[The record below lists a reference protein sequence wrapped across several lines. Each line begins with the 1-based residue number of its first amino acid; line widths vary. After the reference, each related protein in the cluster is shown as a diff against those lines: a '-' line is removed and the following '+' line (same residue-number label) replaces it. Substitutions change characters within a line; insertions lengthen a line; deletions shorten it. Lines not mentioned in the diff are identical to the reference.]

1 MIIWISSYPK
11 SGNTFL
17 RLLLAEY
24 FFNKTSNQFD
34 INVVDQI
41 SRYPKLNFFNPF
53 IKEGLLIKENL
64 KNRNKFLQLTYEAQY
79 KIFKKGTFFLK
90 THCKNYIENNL
101 KFTDAK
107 VTKAAIYI
115 IRDPRN
121 VLFSY
126 ADYFN
131 ISINEAY
138 DQITSETEIEY
149 ENSQIKYPGIIGS
162 WGSNYLSWK
171 NSSNEFPVKIIK
183 YEDLTSKT
191 YSTFFEILNYLK
203 NIKVINSID
212 TEKVKKTI
220 KNTNLDNLK
229 RIEKKIGFKEKNIK
243 SDKPFFN
250 LGEKRDWKL
259 IYKKENVDFINNINN
274 VFKNEMKELG
284 YLK

>member
-1 MIIWISSYPK
+1 MP
-11 SGNTFL
+11 
-17 RLLLAEY
+17 RLL
-24 FFNKTSNQFD
+24 
-34 INVVDQI
+34 
-41 SRYPKLNFFNPF
+41 
-53 IKEGLLIKENL
+53 
-64 KNRNKFLQLTYEAQY
+64 
-79 KIFKKGTFFLK
+79 
-90 THCKNYIENNL
+90 
-101 KFTDAK
+101 
-107 VTKAAIYI
+107 KAAIYI

-149 ENSQIKYPGIIGS
+149 ENNQIKYPGIIGS
-162 WGSNYLSWK
+162 WGTNYLSWK

-191 YSTFFEILNYLK
+191 YSTFIEILNYLK

-243 SDKPFFN
+243 SDN
-250 LGEKRDWKL
+250 LFLTLE
-259 IYKKENVDFINNINN
+259 KKETGN
-274 VFKNEMKELG
+274 
-284 YLK
+284 